1 MSSQLRK
8 RIFLTLWVTVCLGLE
23 QAIAQ
28 LDVTFPVERMII
40 QRNNNNQAT
49 IQIAG
54 SYAQAFDR
62 VEARVVARAAGQ
74 GNSTDWAPVQ
84 TLANGQFEGRVVA
97 TGGWYRI
104 EVRGLRNGQI
114 VASDA
119 VERFGVGE
127 VFAIVGHSNAQ
138 GTSCIVGGADR
149 CPTIDGAADERVTV
163 VGLDQSTP
171 EFRQYELT
179 AQTQYLPGLAFSQL
193 LTRSGI
199 SPFASI
205 AWFWGRMGD
214 LLVQRLNVP
223 VLIYN
228 AGFGGTNMEHNYK
241 AAYDIPFE
249 HGFVNYNIRMPY
261 ANLRNLM
268 NLYVNSTGIR
278 AVLLNHG
285 ENDRGNATSD
295 ILMHHYGVIDKSRS
309 EFGKPDLA
317 WIVALSSFASAP
329 FDNVRQAQ
337 AQVIGRSGYRTFQ
350 GPDLDQI
357 TSVGDRPDGIHYS
370 PTGQVKAAQRW
381 ADAILNNILQNITP
395 YEAQFQ
401 PLVGITCADGQQLAL
416 TQPDGYSY
424 AWNTGSTDKNITAG
438 AGSYSA
444 RITDGQKRQF
454 FPPSVTIPSTVRP
467 GTPTIN
473 IPEGSSEI
481 CRSTGLTLSSSYDGA
496 NRWSTG
502 ASSQSISATA
512 AGIYSLQAQHPA
524 YGCLSNSVSRV
535 INLAAVDLSLKLDV
549 SRRSPVVGDTVQ
561 FTLTVRNESGCDA
574 AGTTVRNRLPAN
586 VAFVSSSN
594 MNLVDGAASGVIS
607 SIPAG
612 GTVSLRYVA
621 RLTAPGNY
629 LNAAELSAQT
639 NLDPDSQPN
648 SGTGDGQDDTA
659 QADLRTKN
667 DGTASNLYASPNPN
681 QVPLPG
687 VQSNQ
692 PSPDPNK
699 ADLSLV
705 MQTSSRTVRA
715 GQLVT
720 FTLTVNNLG
729 GQTATNVRIQNP
741 LPSGL
746 EFSSGNGTSFDGSVI
761 NATFGQIA
769 PNQSASAT
777 FVVRVTGNGV
787 ITNAAQISASDQADP
802 DSTPGNGLDKG
813 EDDEARTD
821 LRVTN

>member
-1 MSSQLRK
+1 MSSHLRN
-8 RIFLTLWVTVCLGLE
+8 RIFITVWVFVFWGLG
-23 QAIAQ
+23 QAVAQ
-28 LDVTFPVERMII
+28 LDVTFPVDRMVI

-54 SYAQAFDR
+54 SYAQAFDQ
-62 VEARVVARAAGQ
+62 VEARLVARAAGQ
-74 GNSTDWAPVQ
+74 GVSTSWTPVQ

-97 TGGWYRI
+97 RGGWYRI
-104 EVRGLRNGQI
+104 EVRGIRNGQI
-114 VASDA
+114 TATDTVA
-119 VERFGVGE
+119 RFGVGE

-138 GTSCIVGGADR
+138 GTSCIVGGVDR

-179 AQTQYLPGLAFSQL
+179 AQTQYLPGLAFNQL

-214 LLVQRLNVP
+214 MLVQRLNVP

-249 HGFVNYNIRMPY
+249 HGFVNYSIRMPY

-268 NLYVNSTGIR
+268 NLYVVSTGIR

-285 ENDRGNATSD
+285 ENDRGNTTSD
-295 ILMHHYGVIDKSRS
+295 ILMHHYGVIDKSRT
-309 EFGKPDLA
+309 EFSKPDLA

-329 FDNVRQAQ
+329 FENVRQAQ
-337 AQVIGRSGYRTFQ
+337 TQVINRVGYRTFQ

-357 TSVGDRPDGIHYS
+357 TSLSDRPDGIHYS

-381 ADAILNNILQNITP
+381 ADAISDNVLQNSTP
-395 YEAQFQ
+395 YEAQIQ
-401 PLVGITCADGQQLAL
+401 PLVGITCATGQQL
-416 TQPDGYSY
+416 TISQPDSYTY
-424 AWNTGSTDKNITAG
+424 AWNTGSSDKTLTVG

-454 FPPSVTIPSTVRP
+454 FPPSVTVPSTVRP

-473 IPEGSSEI
+473 LPAGSSEI
-481 CRSTGLTLSSSYDGA
+481 CRSTGLVLGSSYDGP

-502 ASSQSISATA
+502 VTSSSITVTS

-524 YGCLSNSVSRV
+524 YGCLSNSVSKI
-535 INLAAVDLSLKLDV
+535 INLATADLSLKLAV
-549 SRRSPVVGDTVQ
+549 SRRSPAVGDTVQ
-561 FTLTVRNESGCDA
+561 FTLTVRNESTCDA
-574 AGTTVRNRLPAN
+574 GSTTVRNRLPAN
-586 VAFVSSSN
+586 VSFVSSSN
-594 MNLVDGAASGVIS
+594 MSLADNALSGTIPA
-607 SIPAG
+607 IPAG
-612 GTVSLRYVA
+612 GTVSLQYVA

-659 QADLRTKN
+659 QADLRTKS
-667 DGTASNLYASPNPN
+667 DKSTSALYASPNPN
-681 QVPLPG
+681 QVPLAS

-692 PSPDPNK
+692 PAPDPAK
-699 ADLSLV
+699 ADLSLT
-705 MQTSSRTVRA
+705 MLSSSRIA
-715 GQLVT
+715 KLGQLVT

-729 GQTATNVRIQNP
+729 GQTATNIKLQNP
-741 LPSGL
+741 LPDGL
-746 EFSSGNGTSFDGSVI
+746 EFSTATGMSLESSSV
-761 NATFGQIA
+761 NATISQLA
-769 PNQSASAT
+769 PNQSASVS
-777 FVVRVTGNGV
+777 FVARVTSSIP
-787 ITNAAQISASDQADP
+787 ITNAAQINASDQADP
-802 DSTPGNGLDKG
+802 DSTPGNGLNKG